1 MGARTNYEQFEGS
14 RVYKLDILGLDLN
27 LLYHTMLQNVPIK
40 TKT

>member
-1 MGARTNYEQFEGS
+1 MDARTNYEQFEGS

-27 LLYHTMLQNVPIK
+27 VLYHTKLQNAPIK